1 MENAYLTIKEAIAHT
16 GRSEETIRRWVRS
29 TRAQFL
35 VELSDTNQ
43 ELEQKTPLLRK
54 QNELQPDGAIRR
66 DRNGLPVFDWLLQR
80 VALEE
85 SFREE
90 GAPPHATPA
99 DDPKLSI
106 EGTNDDTQPSGE
118 DTDDSPQTEN
128 KDTPKK
134 VGPGAHDDTQ
144 PSGEDTD
151 DSPQTEYIRVHR
163 EVYRDLIGQL
173 GTKDKQIAR
182 KDTQLDNTIQ
192 RNGELNVLLQ
202 GYQKR
207 LGALPPPTDIRE
219 HVTGETEEEPTT
231 NAL

>member
-16 GRSEETIRRWVRS
+16 GRSEETIQRWVRS

-54 QNELQPDGAIRR
+54 QNESQLDGAIRR

-106 EGTNDDTQPSGE
+106 EGTN
-118 DTDDSPQTEN
+118 
-128 KDTPKK
+128 
-134 VGPGAHDDTQ
+134 DDTQ

-207 LGALPPPTDIRE
+207 LGALPPPTDIRD
-219 HVTGETEEEPTT
+219 TSPAKRKKNPPPTPC
-231 NAL
+231 NDAGDYRQ

>member
-54 QNELQPDGAIRR
+54 QNESQPDGAIRR

-90 GAPPHATPA
+90 GAPLTLPQPTI
-99 DDPKLSI
+99 LSYLY
-106 EGTNDDTQPSGE
+106 EGTN
-118 DTDDSPQTEN
+118 
-128 KDTPKK
+128 
-134 VGPGAHDDTQ
+134 DDTQ

-231 NAL
+231 NALSGPFHFLKIV

>member
-1 MENAYLTIKEAIAHT
+1 MNHNQTELFEET
-16 GRSEETIRRWVRS
+16 GTDCPSLIGYSEETIRRWVRS

-43 ELEQKTPLLRK
+43 ELEQKIPLLRK
-54 QNELQPDGAIRR
+54 QNESQPDGAIRR

-118 DTDDSPQTEN
+118 DTDDSPQTE
-128 KDTPKK
+128 
-134 VGPGAHDDTQ
+134 
-144 PSGEDTD
+144 
-151 DSPQTEYIRVHR
+151 YIRVHR

-192 RNGELNVLLQ
+192 RNGRRTHHQRPVTTLATTGSSVL
-202 GYQKR
+202 
-207 LGALPPPTDIRE
+207 A
-219 HVTGETEEEPTT
+219 
-231 NAL
+231 

>member
-1 MENAYLTIKEAIAHT
+1 MPPLTRFNGERIPDNQRSDCTYRSVRGNHPTLGSFYPCPVPGGGSPTPIKNWSK
-16 GRSEETIRRWVRS
+16 RPPCSES
-29 TRAQFL
+29 KMNH
-35 VELSDTNQ
+35 NQ
-43 ELEQKTPLLRK
+43 TEP
-54 QNELQPDGAIRR
+54 IRR
-66 DRNGLPVFDWLLQR
+66 DRNGPPVFDWLLQR

-85 SFREE
+85 SFREV

-99 DDPKLSI
+99 DDPKPSI
-106 EGTNDDTQPSGE
+106 EGTNDDTQ
-118 DTDDSPQTEN
+118 
-128 KDTPKK
+128 
-134 VGPGAHDDTQ
+134 A
-144 PSGEDTD
+144 SGEDTD
-151 DSPQTEYIRVHR
+151 DSPQTEYTG

>member
-1 MENAYLTIKEAIAHT
+1 MGNT
-16 GRSEETIRRWVRS
+16 G
-29 TRAQFL
+29 
-35 VELSDTNQ
+35 
-43 ELEQKTPLLRK
+43 
-54 QNELQPDGAIRR
+54 
-66 DRNGLPVFDWLLQR
+66 
-80 VALEE
+80 LEE

-118 DTDDSPQTEN
+118 DIN
-128 KDTPKK
+128 
-134 VGPGAHDDTQ
+134 
-144 PSGEDTD
+144 